1 MARWVGCWGLGGGWG
16 DGWVR
21 GLPGD
26 WSGDW
31 VDVGGAEGIGSGVV
45 VVVGVT
51 ATGEEAFDDAFEAG
65 HAFGQGLDILA
76 EIRQV

>member
-26 WSGDW
+26 WSGDRA
-31 VDVGGAEGIGSGVV
+31 DDGDAEGIGVRRRRRG
-45 VVVGVT
+45 GR
-51 ATGEEAFDDAFEAG
+51 GHCAG
-65 HAFGQGLDILA
+65 RGGLL
-76 EIRQV
+76 